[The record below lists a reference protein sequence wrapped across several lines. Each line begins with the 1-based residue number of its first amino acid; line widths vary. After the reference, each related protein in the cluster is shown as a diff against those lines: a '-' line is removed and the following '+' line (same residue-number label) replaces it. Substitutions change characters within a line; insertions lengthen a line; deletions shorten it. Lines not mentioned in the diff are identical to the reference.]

1 MADRTPL
8 PLGVLARYAP
18 PGFAQGLLPII
29 VGSWLMYFY
38 SPPEGEGQVL
48 LLPATIGAIRMAERI
63 IGAVL
68 EPLVGHLSDR
78 TRTRF
83 GRRRPWMALGLPA
96 LLLSF
101 VALWFPPAAGAPDAL
116 PVVAHLAAA
125 LMVFYA
131 AYTAVFAPYNALLPE
146 LARSSRERVGFSMG
160 MALFEVLANV
170 AGSAGAAPLVGL
182 GSATVAGIAFA
193 NGFQVLAVAS
203 AILALISVLPALT
216 LSEPEHPPPDE
227 AFGFLKAVS
236 TSFRNR
242 QFLHYGGLMVACRVA
257 SMSAIIAVPY
267 VGTQLMGLDEGQASL
282 LLAVIIVVATL
293 AFPVVGALANRV
305 GKARVFRL
313 GGVGFLLVLP
323 FIGAIGLL
331 PGLPVVAQGG
341 LLFVL
346 AGFPVAT
353 LFVLPRALLADIIDH
368 DERLTGA
375 RREATYT
382 GMSGVMEKVGEA
394 LATGM
399 VGVLFQLFGNS
410 AGQPMGLR
418 LVGAAAAVFVALG
431 LWAFAGYREPA

>member
-1 MADRTPL
+1 MASAAPQQ
-8 PLGVLARYAP
+8 LGVLLRYTPA
-18 PGFAQGLLPII
+18 GFAQGLLPII
-29 VGSWLMYFY
+29 VGTWLMYFY
-38 SPPEGEGQVL
+38 SPPAGEGQVL

-68 EPLVGHLSDR
+68 EPLVGHMSDR
-78 TRTRF
+78 TRTRL
-83 GRRRPWMALGLPA
+83 GRRRPWMAAGLP
-96 LLLSF
+96 LLVVAF
-101 VALWFPPAAGAPDAL
+101 VALWFPPPAAAPDSGA
-116 PVVAHLAAA
+116 VVAHLAVA

-146 LARSSRERVGFSMG
+146 LAQSSRARVRFSMG

-170 AGSAGAAPLVGL
+170 AGSVGAAPLVGL
-182 GSATVAGIAFA
+182 GAATVAGVAFA
-193 NGFQVLAVAS
+193 NGFQVLAVVS
-203 AILALISVLPALT
+203 AAFAVLSVLPSLT
-216 LSEPEHPPPDE
+216 LGEPAHPPP
-227 AFGFLKAVS
+227 AAGFGFVKAVS
-236 TSFRNR
+236 TSLRNR

-257 SMSAIIAVPY
+257 SMSAIIAVPF

-293 AFPVVGALANRV
+293 AFPLVGSWAIRA
-305 GKARVFRL
+305 GKARVFRF
-313 GGVGFLLVLP
+313 GGLGFLLVLP
-323 FIGAIGLL
+323 LLGTIGLV
-331 PGLPVVAQGG
+331 PGVPVIVQGG
-341 LLFVL
+341 VLFVL

-394 LATGM
+394 LATGL

-410 AGQPMGLR
+410 AGAPLGLR
-418 LVGAAAAVFVALG
+418 LVGAAAAVFVAFG

>member
-1 MADRTPL
+1 MAERTPL

-18 PGFAQGLLPII
+18 AGFAQGLLPLV

-38 SPPEGEGQVL
+38 SPPDGEGQVL

-63 IGAVL
+63 VGAVL

-96 LLLSF
+96 LVVAF
-101 VALWFPPAAGAPDAL
+101 VALWFPPAAAGPDAGA
-116 PVVAHLAAA
+116 VVVHLALA

-146 LARSSRERVGFSMG
+146 LARSSKDRVTFSMG

-182 GSATVAGIAFA
+182 GAATVAGVAFA
-193 NGFQVLAVAS
+193 NGFQVLAVLS
-203 AILALISVLPALT
+203 AALALVSVLPALT
-216 LSEPEHPPPDE
+216 LREPRHPPPE
-227 AFGFLKAVS
+227 AGFGFVAAVL
-236 TSFRNR
+236 TSFKNR
-242 QFLHYGGLMVACRVA
+242 QFLHYGGLMVACRLA

-293 AFPVVGALANRV
+293 AFPVVGSLANRA

-313 GGVGFLLVLP
+313 GALGFVLVLP
-323 FIGAIGLL
+323 LLGTIG
-331 PGLPVVAQGG
+331 
-341 LLFVL
+341 
-346 AGFPVAT
+346 
-353 LFVLPRALLADIIDH
+353 
-368 DERLTGA
+368 
-375 RREATYT
+375 
-382 GMSGVMEKVGEA
+382 
-394 LATGM
+394 
-399 VGVLFQLFGNS
+399 
-410 AGQPMGLR
+410 
-418 LVGAAAAVFVALG
+418 
-431 LWAFAGYREPA
+431 